1 MAAIKFEEFLD
12 STSLDKLADLY
23 EIITA
28 ERLSVRD
35 TGINYRVINHWDEKG
50 LIRFARNSKEGNRR
64 FSFVDFIWIKV
75 VNELREFGVSLPD
88 IKKITNDVYEPL
100 PVNAFFENIEKNLSV
115 LDGYEGKEELIEF
128 IKSGA
133 YKDTTGISFEFNFLQ
148 ILIAE
153 AIATRKPISILLFKN
168 GEWFAFFK
176 ERAHL
181 YPEELI
187 YKMEYASHLSVSIT
201 DIVFRFITEDE
212 LEPYFQEIHIFTS
225 GEIQVLNYVK
235 EGHYKKIIV
244 QPKAKDAA
252 PLEITKSSS
261 AKEQLLKVIR
271 LRQYKEFV
279 IIDNKNNEIRIGK
292 GQLEK
297 AKG

>member
-1 MAAIKFEEFLD
+1 MAAIRFEEFLD
-12 STSLDKLADLY
+12 STSLDKLVKLY
-23 EIITA
+23 ETITA

-75 VNELREFGVSLPD
+75 VNELREFGVGLPD
-88 IKKITNDVYEPL
+88 IQKITADVYEPL
-100 PVNAFFENIEKNLSV
+100 PIEAFFENIEKNLNI
-115 LDGYEGKEELIEF
+115 LDGYEGNEELIQF

-133 YKDTTGISFEFNFLQ
+133 YKEAKLPFEFNFLQ
-148 ILIAE
+148 LLIAE

-168 GEWFAFFK
+168 CEWFAFFK

-187 YKMEYASHLSVSIT
+187 YKMEFASHLTVSIT

-212 LEPYFQEIHIFTS
+212 LEPYFNEIHIFTS
-225 GEIQVLNYVK
+225 GERQLLGYIK
-235 EGHYKKIIV
+235 DGHYKKVIV
-244 QPKAKDAA
+244 NLKAKDAEL
-252 PLEITKSSS
+252 LEIKKGDST
-261 AKEQLLKVIR
+261 KEQLLKIIR
-271 LRQYKEFV
+271 LQHYKEFIV
-279 IIDNKNNEIRIGK
+279 IDNKNNEIRIGRGK
-292 GQLEK
+292 L
-297 AKG
+297 

>member
-12 STSLDKLADLY
+12 STSLDKLVELY
-23 EIITA
+23 EIITD

-88 IKKITNDVYEPL
+88 IQKISKDVYEPL
-100 PVNAFFENIEKNLSV
+100 PIGAFFENIEKNLSI
-115 LDGYEGKEELIEF
+115 LNGYEGNEELIQF

-133 YKDTTGISFEFNFLQ
+133 YKDANKLPFEFNFLQ

-168 GEWFAFFK
+168 CDWFAFFK

-212 LEPYFQEIHIFTS
+212 LEPYFKEIHIFSS
-225 GEIQVLNYVK
+225 GERQLLAYIK
-235 EGHYKKIIV
+235 DGHYKKVIV
-244 QPKAKDAA
+244 KLKAKDAE
-252 PLEITKSSS
+252 PLEIKKGDS
-261 AKEQLLKVIR
+261 AKEQLLKIIR
-271 LRQYKEFV
+271 LQHYKEFIV
-279 IIDNKNNEIRIGK
+279 IDNKNNEIRIVKGK
-292 GQLEK
+292 L
-297 AKG
+297 